1 MRLYA
6 FIGPKRY
13 TKPMRNELKK
23 YLILLVISLM
33 ACSSFAEKKAVLVA
47 CKDLGSISDEPIAM
61 LLDQKGYAVTICKQN
76 DLPDVKLENF
86 DAAVI
91 SANADA
97 DNEAVLNL
105 IRGGRIPVLNMQGF
119 TYAQGRLNW
128 GEPHSG
134 TLESRDNKCFDIY
147 VEHPEHPIFKGFDN
161 LEAGSRISILDDMEE
176 RGLMPIQ
183 VDLPGTWC
191 LATAYTQSIE
201 DLYGVGEPQTSI
213 HEIPA
218 EMRGGNKYICLPIA
232 MSGAY
237 YLSDE
242 GKKLILNIMSYLMS
256 DEKVDIDLPFLE
268 ISAFSIEGFDA
279 QINQAENTIE
289 LAMDAEEFKDMD
301 SLRSVQPEIT
311 LADPDYSH
319 VYPNEEVDLR
329 FCPYV
334 PKTFVVTDYISRR
347 AYSLSIRLWRKEG
360 IDQTE
365 DETAPVRK
373 EWQNGQ
379 IVIIRG
385 NNKYTITGIK
395 IQ

>member
-1 MRLYA
+1 
-6 FIGPKRY
+6 
-13 TKPMRNELKK
+13 MRNGMKK
-23 YLILLVISLM
+23 FWILFVMVLM
-33 ACSSFAEKKAVLVA
+33 ACGSFAETKAILVA
-47 CKDLGSISDEPIAM
+47 CKDLGSVDKEPIAK
-61 LLDQKGYAVTICKQN
+61 LLADKGYDVTICKQA
-76 DLPDVKLENF
+76 DLGTVQLADF
-86 DAAVI
+86 DAAVV
-91 SANADA
+91 SENADA

-134 TLESRDNKCFDIY
+134 TWESSDNKCFDIY

-161 LEAGSRISILDDMEE
+161 LETGSRISILDDMEE

-347 AYSLSIRLWRKEG
+347 AYTFSIRLWRKEG

>member
-1 MRLYA
+1 
-6 FIGPKRY
+6 
-13 TKPMRNELKK
+13 MRNGMKK
-23 YLILLVISLM
+23 YWILFVMVLM
-33 ACSSFAEKKAVLVA
+33 ACGSFAETKAILVA
-47 CKDLGSISDEPIAM
+47 CKDLGSVDKEPIAK
-61 LLDQKGYAVTICKQN
+61 LLADKGYDVTICKQA
-76 DLPDVKLENF
+76 DLGTVQLADF
-86 DAAVI
+86 DAAVV
-91 SANADA
+91 SENADA

-134 TLESRDNKCFDIY
+134 TWESSDNKCFDIY

-301 SLRSVQPEIT
+301 SLRSVQPEII

-347 AYSLSIRLWRKEG
+347 AYTFSIRLWRKEG

>member
-1 MRLYA
+1 
-6 FIGPKRY
+6 
-13 TKPMRNELKK
+13 MRNELKK
-23 YLILLVISLM
+23 YLILLVFSLM

-134 TLESRDNKCFDIY
+134 TWESSNNKCFDIY

-256 DEKVDIDLPFLE
+256 DEKVEIDLPFLE

-301 SLRSVQPEIT
+301 SLRAVKPEIT

-347 AYSLSIRLWRKEG
+347 SYSFSIRLWRKEG

-385 NNKYTITGIK
+385 NSKYTITGIK

>member
-1 MRLYA
+1 
-6 FIGPKRY
+6 
-13 TKPMRNELKK
+13 MRNGMKK
-23 YLILLVISLM
+23 FWILFVMVLM
-33 ACSSFAEKKAVLVA
+33 ACGSFAETKAILVA
-47 CKDLGSISDEPIAM
+47 CKDLWSVDKEPIAK
-61 LLDQKGYAVTICKQN
+61 LLADKGYDVTICKQA
-76 DLPDVKLENF
+76 DLGTVQLADF
-86 DAAVI
+86 DAAVV
-91 SANADA
+91 SENADA

-134 TLESRDNKCFDIY
+134 TWESSDNKCFDIY

-319 VYPNEEVDLR
+319 VYPDEEVDLR

-347 AYSLSIRLWRKEG
+347 AYTFSIRLWRKEG

-379 IVIIRG
+379 IIIIRG

>member
-1 MRLYA
+1 
-6 FIGPKRY
+6 
-13 TKPMRNELKK
+13 MRNELKK

-105 IRGGRIPVLNMQGF
+105 IRGGQIPVLNMQGF

-201 DLYGVGEPQTSI
+201 DFYGVGEPQTSI

-301 SLRSVQPEIT
+301 SLRAVKPEIT

-347 AYSLSIRLWRKEG
+347 AYTFSIRLWRKEG

-365 DETAPVRK
+365 DESAPVRK

>member
-1 MRLYA
+1 
-6 FIGPKRY
+6 
-13 TKPMRNELKK
+13 MRNGMKK
-23 YLILLVISLM
+23 FWMLFVMVLM
-33 ACSSFAEKKAVLVA
+33 ACGSFAETKAILVA
-47 CKDLGSISDEPIAM
+47 CKDLGSVDKEPIAK
-61 LLDQKGYAVTICKQN
+61 LLADKGYDVTICKQA
-76 DLPDVKLENF
+76 DLGTVQLADF

-105 IRGGRIPVLNMQGF
+105 IRGGQLPTLNMQGF
-119 TYAQGRLNW
+119 TYADGRLNW

-134 TLESRDNKCFDIY
+134 TLESSDNKCFDIY

-201 DLYGVGEPQTSI
+201 DLYVVGEPQTSI

-347 AYSLSIRLWRKEG
+347 AYTFSIRLWRKEG

>member
-1 MRLYA
+1 
-6 FIGPKRY
+6 
-13 TKPMRNELKK
+13 MRNGMKK
-23 YLILLVISLM
+23 FWMLFVMVLM
-33 ACSSFAEKKAVLVA
+33 ACGSFAETKAILVA
-47 CKDLGSISDEPIAM
+47 CKDLGSVDKEPIAK
-61 LLDQKGYAVTICKQN
+61 LLADKGYDVTICKQA
-76 DLPDVKLENF
+76 DLGTVQLADF
-86 DAAVI
+86 DAAVV
-91 SANADA
+91 SENADA

-134 TLESRDNKCFDIY
+134 TWESSDNKCFDIY

-347 AYSLSIRLWRKEG
+347 AYTFSIRLWRKEG

>member
-1 MRLYA
+1 
-6 FIGPKRY
+6 
-13 TKPMRNELKK
+13 MRNGMKK
-23 YLILLVISLM
+23 YWILFVMVLM
-33 ACSSFAEKKAVLVA
+33 ACGSFAETKAILVA
-47 CKDLGSISDEPIAM
+47 CKDLGSISDEPVAT

-76 DLPDVKLENF
+76 DLPDIKLENF

-97 DNEAVLNL
+97 DNEAILNL
-105 IRGGRIPVLNMQGF
+105 IRGGQIPVLNMQGF
-119 TYAQGRLNW
+119 TYAQGRLSW

-134 TLESRDNKCFDIY
+134 TWESSDNKCFDIY

-347 AYSLSIRLWRKEG
+347 AYTFSIRLWRKEG

-365 DETAPVRK
+365 DKTAPVRK

-379 IVIIRG
+379 IIIIRG

>member
-1 MRLYA
+1 
-6 FIGPKRY
+6 
-13 TKPMRNELKK
+13 MRNGMKK
-23 YLILLVISLM
+23 FWILFVMVLM
-33 ACSSFAEKKAVLVA
+33 ACGSFAETKAILVA
-47 CKDLGSISDEPIAM
+47 CKDLGSVDKEPIAK
-61 LLDQKGYAVTICKQN
+61 LLADKGYDVTICKQA
-76 DLPDVKLENF
+76 DLGTVQLADF
-86 DAAVI
+86 DAAVV
-91 SANADA
+91 SENADA

-134 TLESRDNKCFDIY
+134 TWESSDNKCFDIY

-183 VDLPGTWC
+183 VDLSGTWC

-289 LAMDAEEFKDMD
+289 LAMDAEEFTDMD

-347 AYSLSIRLWRKEG
+347 AYTFSIRLWRKEG

>member
-1 MRLYA
+1 
-6 FIGPKRY
+6 
-13 TKPMRNELKK
+13 MRNGMKK
-23 YLILLVISLM
+23 YWMLFVMVLM
-33 ACSSFAEKKAVLVA
+33 TCGSFAETKAILVA
-47 CKDLGSISDEPIAM
+47 CKDLGSVDKEPIAK
-61 LLDQKGYAVTICKQN
+61 LLADKGYDVTICKQA
-76 DLPDVKLENF
+76 DLGTVQLADF
-86 DAAVI
+86 DAAVV
-91 SANADA
+91 SENADA

-134 TLESRDNKCFDIY
+134 TWESSDNKCFDIY

-161 LEAGSRISILDDMEE
+161 LETGSRISILDDMEE

-347 AYSLSIRLWRKEG
+347 AYTFSIRLWRKEG

>member
-1 MRLYA
+1 
-6 FIGPKRY
+6 
-13 TKPMRNELKK
+13 MRNGMKK
-23 YLILLVISLM
+23 FWILFVMVLM
-33 ACSSFAEKKAVLVA
+33 ACGSFAETKAILVA
-47 CKDLGSISDEPIAM
+47 CKDLGSVDKEPIAK
-61 LLDQKGYAVTICKQN
+61 LLADKGYDVTICKQA
-76 DLPDVKLENF
+76 DLGTVQLADF
-86 DAAVI
+86 DAAVV
-91 SANADA
+91 SENADA

-134 TLESRDNKCFDIY
+134 TWESSDNKCFDIY

-289 LAMDAEEFKDMD
+289 LAMDAEEFKAMD

-329 FCPYV
+329 FCPFV

-347 AYSLSIRLWRKEG
+347 AYTFSIRLWRKEG

>member
-1 MRLYA
+1 
-6 FIGPKRY
+6 
-13 TKPMRNELKK
+13 MRNELKK

-105 IRGGRIPVLNMQGF
+105 IRGGQLPTLNMQGF

-134 TLESRDNKCFDIY
+134 TWESSDNKCFDIY

-347 AYSLSIRLWRKEG
+347 AYTFSIRLWRKEG

>member
-1 MRLYA
+1 
-6 FIGPKRY
+6 
-13 TKPMRNELKK
+13 MRNGMKK
-23 YLILLVISLM
+23 FWMLFVMVLM
-33 ACSSFAEKKAVLVA
+33 ACGSFAETKAILVA
-47 CKDLGSISDEPIAM
+47 CKDLGNVDKEPIAK
-61 LLDQKGYAVTICKQN
+61 LLADKGYDVTICKQA
-76 DLPDVKLENF
+76 DLGTVQLADF

-105 IRGGRIPVLNMQGF
+105 IRGGQIPVLNMQGF

-134 TLESRDNKCFDIY
+134 TLESSDNKCFDIY

-347 AYSLSIRLWRKEG
+347 AYTFSIRLWRKEG

>member
-1 MRLYA
+1 
-6 FIGPKRY
+6 
-13 TKPMRNELKK
+13 MRNELKK
-23 YLILLVISLM
+23 YLILLVFSLM

-76 DLPDVKLENF
+76 DLTSLQLENF

-97 DNEAVLNL
+97 DNEAILNL
-105 IRGGRIPVLNMQGF
+105 IRGGQIPVLNMQGF

-128 GEPHSG
+128 GKPHSG
-134 TLESRDNKCFDIY
+134 TLESSDNKCFDIY

-256 DEKVDIDLPFLE
+256 DEKVEIDLPFLE
-268 ISAFSIEGFDA
+268 ISAFRIEGFDA

-301 SLRSVQPEIT
+301 SLRAVKPEIT

-347 AYSLSIRLWRKEG
+347 AYTFSIRLWRKEG

>member
-1 MRLYA
+1 
-6 FIGPKRY
+6 
-13 TKPMRNELKK
+13 MRNGMKK
-23 YLILLVISLM
+23 YWMLFVMVLM
-33 ACSSFAEKKAVLVA
+33 TCGSFAETKAILVA

-76 DLPDVKLENF
+76 DLTDVKLENF

-134 TLESRDNKCFDIY
+134 TWESSDNKCFDIY

-218 EMRGGNKYICLPIA
+218 EMRGRNKYICLPIA

-347 AYSLSIRLWRKEG
+347 AYTFSIRLWRKEG

>member
-1 MRLYA
+1 
-6 FIGPKRY
+6 
-13 TKPMRNELKK
+13 MRNGMKK
-23 YLILLVISLM
+23 FWMLFVMVLM
-33 ACSSFAEKKAVLVA
+33 TCGSFAETKAILVA
-47 CKDLGSISDEPIAM
+47 CKDLWSVDKEPIAK
-61 LLDQKGYAVTICKQN
+61 LLADKGYDVTICKQA
-76 DLPDVKLENF
+76 DLGTVQLADF
-86 DAAVI
+86 DAAVV
-91 SANADA
+91 SENADA

-134 TLESRDNKCFDIY
+134 TWESSDNKCFDIY

-347 AYSLSIRLWRKEG
+347 AYTFSIRLWRKEG

>member
-1 MRLYA
+1 
-6 FIGPKRY
+6 
-13 TKPMRNELKK
+13 MRNELKK
-23 YLILLVISLM
+23 YLILLVFSLM

-128 GEPHSG
+128 GDPHSG

-268 ISAFSIEGFDA
+268 ISAFRIEGFDA

-347 AYSLSIRLWRKEG
+347 AYTFSIRLWRKEG